1 MNLALDVRSILSIAI
16 NANLDISSIMKDV
29 FSNVQKDT
37 IMIIQLKHAESAML
51 IAKYVQDLA
60 NVQSASIVVSA
71 RSMVCVI
78 IVVELIA

>member
-1 MNLALDVRSILSIAI
+1 MNLALDARSILSIAI

-29 FSNVQKDT
+29 FSNAQKDT
-37 IMIIQLKHAESAML
+37 IMTIQLKHAESAML
-51 IAKYVQDLA
+51 IAKYAQDLA

-78 IVVELIA
+78 IVAELIA